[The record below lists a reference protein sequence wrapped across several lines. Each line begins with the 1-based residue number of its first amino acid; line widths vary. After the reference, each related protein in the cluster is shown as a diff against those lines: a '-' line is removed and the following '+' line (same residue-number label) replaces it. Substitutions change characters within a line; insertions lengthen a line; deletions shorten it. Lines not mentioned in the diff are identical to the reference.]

1 MCFLFRF
8 LLFAYC
14 SLPCPGKGVVWCVSC
29 SYGVVKDTFTY
40 IYAVTFFWVL
50 MDVVLIYCSSVF
62 AMAIYWPPFLDPL
75 FPGQMCNRCMGWVTR
90 VPLLVKT
97 KNHRRYQSIWSHH
110 LEALLRPY
118 RCRLVGLFRWR
129 CTPLASAALR
139 KSSVWG

>member
-1 MCFLFRF
+1 MFLVP
-8 LLFAYC
+8 LFAFC
-14 SLPCPGKGVVWCVSC
+14 ILQFAMPRKGVVWCVSC

-50 MDVVLIYCSSVF
+50 MDVVLIYYSSVF
-62 AMAIYWPPFLDPL
+62 AMVIYWPPFLDPL
-75 FPGQMCNRCMGWVTR
+75 FPGQTCIRCMGWVTR
-90 VPLLVKT
+90 VPLLVKN
-97 KNHRRYQSIWSHH
+97 KNRQSFQSIWSYH

-129 CTPLASAALR
+129 CTPLASVALR